1 MALINRQDIKG
12 IQDVI
17 INAFDAGLKSNKVC
31 YATPERTAQA
41 RLNAVNVNEI
51 VNAISDFVVGTNMSA
66 MVVEYSP
73 SCTSYVE
80 VHDSPDFHDE
90 WYGFK
95 IKFELCWSRDGVA
108 ITCFEDRTISKDSNK
123 DKGWDE
129 DFRKHSK
136 TFFKH
141 FGAEKW
147 SNSEYYFKR
156 ETFVA
161 AIPKMIKYFN
171 KSNTLNRNRENNAK
185 IINEIKQGLRKKEVK
200 AIQFNTIAALAEEW
214 VKGIDPNLHIAVED
228 ISPKGSTQ
236 YSCWRLNII
245 NSRPIIWYTNRAYN
259 DNFHNL
265 VSRPLDSHTVLEK
278 RYILPNIKTGQAIYR
293 RAREW
298 VLDSVKG
305 NEAFSAA
312 QRDEYIKE
320 ACREPASIG
329 NLYTCDPRFNDN
341 IKDETAYA
349 DLSFTVILN
358 YEKNYW
364 NVKYSRRDQ
373 LPFRFQQ
380 LLNFGCTTE
389 LENFEYVVE
398 YMSQCIHVEEMLWKK
413 ADEQWFELANMFKED
428 ELTRQFLITR
438 NTYCAWGV
446 DTKYTGTADPD
457 TVVDNINNLAAQ
469 GFYVKE

>member
-17 INAFDAGLKSNKVC
+17 INAFDAGLQSKKIS
-31 YATPERTAQA
+31 YSTPERTAQA
-41 RLNAVNVNEI
+41 RLDATHVNEI

-66 MVVEYSP
+66 MVVEYHP
-73 SCTSYVE
+73 SCTSWVE
-80 VHDSPDFHDE
+80 VHDSPDFYDE

-156 ETFVA
+156 EAFVA

-245 NSRPIIWYTNRAYN
+245 NSRPIIWFTNKVYN
-259 DNFHNL
+259 DSFHSL
-265 VSRPLDSHTVLEK
+265 LTRPLDSHTLLEK
-278 RYILPNIKTGQAIYR
+278 RYILPNIKTGQIIFQ

-298 VLDSVKG
+298 VLENIQSD
-305 NEAFSAA
+305 EAFSAA

-364 NVKYSRRDQ
+364 NIKYSRRDQ

-389 LENFEYVVE
+389 IENFEYVVE

-413 ADEQWFELANMFKED
+413 ADEQWYDLANMFKED
-428 ELTRQFLITR
+428 QLTRQFLITR

>member
-1 MALINRQDIKG
+1 MALITREDIKG
-12 IQDVI
+12 IHDTI
-17 INAFDAGLKSNKVC
+17 INAFTAGLQNGKIS
-31 YATPERTAQA
+31 YSTPDRAAQA
-41 RLNAVNVNEI
+41 NLDALRVNEI

-66 MVVEYSP
+66 QIQEYHP
-73 SCTSYVE
+73 SCTSWVE
-80 VHDSPDFHDE
+80 VHDSPDFNDE

-95 IKFELCWSRDGVA
+95 IKFELLWSCDGVA
-108 ITCFEDRTISKDSNK
+108 ITSFEDRTISKDSQK

-156 ETFVA
+156 EVFVA
-161 AIPKMIKYFN
+161 AIPQMIKYFN
-171 KSNTLNRNRENNAK
+171 KSNMLNRNRENNAK

-245 NSRPIIWYTNRAYN
+245 NSRPSIWYTNRTYN

-265 VSRPLDSHTVLEK
+265 LTRPLDSHTLLEK
-278 RYILPNIKTGQAIYR
+278 RYLLPNLKTGQQVFR
-293 RAREW
+293 RIRGW
-298 VLDSVKG
+298 VTENIQG
-305 NEAFSAA
+305 NESFTPE

-320 ACREPASIG
+320 ASREPASIG
-329 NLYTCDPRFNDN
+329 DLYTCDPRFNAN
-341 IKDETAYA
+341 IKDEVAYA
-349 DLSFTVILN
+349 DVSFTVVLN

-364 NVKYSRRDQ
+364 NIKYSRREQ

-380 LLNFGCTTE
+380 LLNFGATTE
-389 LENFEYVVE
+389 IENFEYVVE
-398 YMSQCIHVEEMLWKK
+398 YMEQCIHIEKMLWKK
-413 ADEQWFELANMFKED
+413 ADEQWFDLANMFKED
-428 ELTRQFLITR
+428 QLTRQFLVTR
-438 NTYCAWGV
+438 NTYCAWGT

-457 TVVDNINNLAAQ
+457 TVVNNINNLAAQ
-469 GFYVKE
+469 GLYVK